1 MIDSLRFFRHFFSGL
16 RWKLIST
23 YIVVTVLALLA
34 LEILLLTAGFL
45 FSNLTKQDE
54 RAYLYDVVAVLSSQV
69 RQYLQPGAEDLPGLQ
84 TWLDSLATGGYASL
98 PPQNLFDSPA
108 AKISPDST
116 LYVLSPQLLVLAQSN
131 HSELLQTGEL
141 FQPSFSSEEERISA
155 VMAGKRSVGELYT
168 ITTTGN
174 YRMVVPVTNELG
186 DSELIGMVL
195 LTVDPPPPMLQ
206 MVLPSV
212 IRAIFVTT
220 IILLLAVIP
229 FGALFGFIMSLGLT
243 RRLNTLT
250 KATDAWSRGEFHSLP
265 IDRGRDEIGLLSQ
278 RLRNMAER
286 IQVLMQDRQIM
297 AQLEERNRL
306 ARDLHDTVKQQTF
319 ATLMQVRAAHNL
331 LEQEPE
337 KAMQHLLEAENLI
350 KASQQELSLMINEL
364 RPAALQDQ
372 GLEAALEIYLENW
385 SAQSCIPAVFQIT
398 GSANLPLN
406 IERTLY
412 RVVQEALANVARH
425 SRASAVELWV
435 KFSIMSVKLEIK
447 DNGIGFDIENKLNS
461 GFGLQSMQERL
472 VSLGGQF
479 TIQSKMG
486 EGTII
491 CVEVPLGALVEEEA
505 EK

>member
-1 MIDSLRFFRHFFSGL
+1 
-16 RWKLIST
+16 
-23 YIVVTVLALLA
+23 
-34 LEILLLTAGFL
+34 
-45 FSNLTKQDE
+45 
-54 RAYLYDVVAVLSSQV
+54 
-69 RQYLQPGAEDLPGLQ
+69 
-84 TWLDSLATGGYASL
+84 
-98 PPQNLFDSPA
+98 
-108 AKISPDST
+108 
-116 LYVLSPQLLVLAQSN
+116 
-131 HSELLQTGEL
+131 
-141 FQPSFSSEEERISA
+141 
-155 VMAGKRSVGELYT
+155 
-168 ITTTGN
+168 
-174 YRMVVPVTNELG
+174 
-186 DSELIGMVL
+186 
-195 LTVDPPPPMLQ
+195 
-206 MVLPSV
+206 
-212 IRAIFVTT
+212 
-220 IILLLAVIP
+220 
-229 FGALFGFIMSLGLT
+229 
-243 RRLNTLT
+243 
-250 KATDAWSRGEFHSLP
+250 
-265 IDRGRDEIGLLSQ
+265 
-278 RLRNMAER
+278 
-286 IQVLMQDRQIM
+286 MQDRQIM

-337 KAMQHLLEAENLI
+337 TAMQHLLEAENLI